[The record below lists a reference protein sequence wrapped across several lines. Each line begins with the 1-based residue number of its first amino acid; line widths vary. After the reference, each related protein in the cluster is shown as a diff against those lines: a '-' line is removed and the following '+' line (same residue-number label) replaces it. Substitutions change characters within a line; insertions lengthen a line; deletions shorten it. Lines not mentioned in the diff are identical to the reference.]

1 MLLRP
6 SPKPTPTPKLTPTL
20 ALMRPGLAGR
30 GCTCAHFGCCSIC
43 WGPHSSAWPRR
54 ASGWG
59 VHHMQCARCQTHAPY
74 SVRCQADALK
84 RMATLDSTAPTA
96 RMCRPNGCARTC
108 SQCQPRLP
116 LLTQRGVPSHL
127 HTTPGSARLPSQQ
140 LLPLLTQRGVPSH
153 LHTTP
158 GSARLPSRQLLPLL
172 TQRGVPSHLHT
183 ARLPLQGSLSSMS
196 ISNFHSSPPHPS
208 L

>member
-1 MLLRP
+1 VQTPRHSTCSLHRSHCKAGMLLRP

-127 HTTPGSARLPSQQ
+127 HTTPGSARLPS
-140 LLPLLTQRGVPSH
+140 
-153 LHTTP
+153 
-158 GSARLPSRQLLPLL
+158 RQLLPLL